1 MNSAGNSGRSSWLG
15 VPTDADG
22 DNLLEFGAAQER
34 LDLNVNESTIVQLR
48 WDGDWGAEATDLDLH
63 LFDATGNP
71 LAQSLNPQEG
81 SAGNRPYEIAFP
93 GAHGNAYIQITSR
106 TGDLPR
112 WIQIVPW
119 NGSIAGSTGGGS
131 IDNPAES
138 ANSGMLTVGA
148 THWDNTDTIEE
159 YSSRGPTPDGRIKP
173 DLVGVA
179 CGETALLSTFC
190 GTSQA
195 APHIAGLAAL
205 VRQRFPE
212 FSPQDVR
219 QYLMTH
225 AEDRGATGSDN
236 IWGTG
241 FAVLPAP
248 PSPTPTHTPIAT
260 PTPAPTATPT
270 PTPTPILHP
279 IVQATTVAAR
289 KKFSENCTLC
299 KLTEDWTP
307 DERSLF
313 FQRIDYGEF
322 VGAGNYLHWVEE
334 ADFITV
340 PVASGESES
349 VACDEAVVGNSL
361 SEGENPTLND
371 YSHVVYVF
379 VERQPG
385 WRGCA
390 GLSKDID
397 LNDIDRN
404 IILGDAVNSW
414 RPESMDVALEFLTDE
429 KRSTSSVAYSRLPLR
444 SGARAGVP
452 IPGESLL
459 CGPDMLPLAFWDDRN
474 GFYGVSNDDRLAL
487 YPRAGE
493 RDAAGAVGTGWFF
506 VLELSSWGSD
516 VGAFCWRVPN
526 WPDVPVRRCPICQT
540 GLR

>member
-1 MNSAGNSGRSSWLG
+1 MNNDILWVNSAGNSGQSSWFG
-15 VPTDADG
+15 VPTDTDG
-22 DNLLEFGAAQER
+22 DNLLKFATEQER
-34 LDLNVNESTIVQLR
+34 LNLNISKSTIVQLR
-48 WDGDWGAEATDLDLH
+48 WDGDWGAETTDLDLH
-63 LFDATGNP
+63 LFDATGEP

-81 SAGNRPYEIAFP
+81 RDGNSPYEIAFP
-93 GAHGNAYIQITSR
+93 ATDDKAYIQITSR

-112 WIQIVPW
+112 WIQIVLW
-119 NGSIAGSTGGGS
+119 NGSIVGSTEGGS
-131 IDNPAES
+131 TNNPAES

-179 CGETALLSTFC
+179 CGETALFGAGSPFC

-212 FSPQDVR
+212 LSPQDVR
-219 QYLMTH
+219 QYLLSH
-225 AEDRGATGSDN
+225 AKDRGLAGPDN
-236 IWGTG
+236 AWGAG
-241 FAVLPAP
+241 LAVLPDP
-248 PSPTPTHTPIAT
+248 PPPTPTHTP
-260 PTPAPTATPT
+260 TPT
-270 PTPTPILHP
+270 PTLHP
-279 IVQATTVAAR
+279 VVEATTVAAR
-289 KKFSENCTLC
+289 EKFSGNCTIC
-299 KLTEDWTP
+299 KLAGGWTA
-307 DERSLF
+307 DERAVF
-313 FQRIDYGEF
+313 FQKIDYGDF
-322 VGAGNYLHWVEE
+322 IGAGNYLNWVEE

-340 PVASGESES
+340 PVAPGESES
-349 VACDEAVVGNSL
+349 VPCEEGVVGNSL
-361 SEGENPTLND
+361 SKGENPTLND

-390 GLSKDID
+390 GLSKDTD
-397 LNDIDRN
+397 LHDIDRN
-404 IILGDAVNSW
+404 VILGDAVNSW

-444 SGARAGVP
+444 SGATAGLP

-474 GFYGVSNDDRLAL
+474 GFYAVSNDGRLAL
-487 YPRAGE
+487 YPRAGD
-493 RDAAGAVGTGWFF
+493 RDAARAVGTGWFF
-506 VLELSSWGSD
+506 VLQTDESQRLVDS
-516 VGAFCWRVPN
+516 FCWRVPN
-526 WPDVPVRRCPICQT
+526 WPDVPVRRCPVCQM